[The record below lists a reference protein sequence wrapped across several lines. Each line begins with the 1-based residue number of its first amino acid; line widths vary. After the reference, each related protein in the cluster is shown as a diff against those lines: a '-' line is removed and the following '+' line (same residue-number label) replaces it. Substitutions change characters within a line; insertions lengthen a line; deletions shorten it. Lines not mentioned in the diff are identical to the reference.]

1 MDATGLS
8 RTQIPCCYGL
18 LSESV
23 DFRGP
28 GWMSMSIIDHQDHA
42 ASLRSAPVSLRATN
56 NTTMAK
62 LHGTAAIST
71 TNGSRPSESGLNT
84 AVSSRKAT
92 NRTMPTIGIAAAIRQ
107 PPRQRR
113 KHQIGATSPNS
124 ARPNTVAMNALN
136 QTLSACVIGCCG
148 PPVAATT
155 LSFSVATHAG
165 AGGAAPAV
173 VLPATDTRW
182 TSAGFFKP
190 LLLPMKTW

>member
-92 NRTMPTIGIAAAIRQ
+92 NRTMPTIGIAARSEE
-107 PPRQRR
+107 
-113 KHQIGATSPNS
+113 HTSELQS
-124 ARPNTVAMNALN
+124 LMR
-136 QTLSACVIGCCG
+136 I
-148 PPVAATT
+148 
-155 LSFSVATHAG
+155 
-165 AGGAAPAV
+165 
-173 VLPATDTRW
+173 
-182 TSAGFFKP
+182 
-190 LLLPMKTW
+190 